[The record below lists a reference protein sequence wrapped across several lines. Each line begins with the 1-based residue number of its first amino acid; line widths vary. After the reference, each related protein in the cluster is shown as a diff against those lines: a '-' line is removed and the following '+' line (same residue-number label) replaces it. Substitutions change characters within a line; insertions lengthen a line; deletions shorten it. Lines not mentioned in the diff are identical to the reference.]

1 VNADQIIIVQAV
13 VSIVAV
19 VGFGIY
25 AQYKRILAEDL
36 ADGLLSAYQW
46 IDEIIEALE
55 DNNEARGNVAIDNL
69 INKRRADE
77 E

>member
-1 VNADQIIIVQAV
+1 MSTDQIIIVQAV
-13 VSIVAV
+13 VSIAAV

-36 ADGLLSAYQW
+36 ADGILSAYQW

-55 DNNEARGNVAIDNL
+55 NQDNTQGDATIDRL
-69 INKRRADE
+69 ISKRRDGDG
-77 E
+77 

>member
-1 VNADQIIIVQAV
+1 MSTDQIIIVQAV
-13 VSIVAV
+13 VSIAAV

-36 ADGLLSAYQW
+36 ADGILSAYQW

-55 DNNEARGNVAIDNL
+55 NQDNTQGDAAIDRL
-69 INKRRADE
+69 ISKRRDGDG
-77 E
+77 

>member
-36 ADGLLSAYQW
+36 ADGLLSAYHRQPHQQ
-46 IDEIIEALE
+46 EAC
-55 DNNEARGNVAIDNL
+55 R
-69 INKRRADE
+69 
-77 E
+77 

>member
-1 VNADQIIIVQAV
+1 MSTDQIIVVQAV
-13 VSIVAV
+13 VSIAAV

-36 ADGLLSAYQW
+36 ADGILSAYQW

-55 DNNEARGNVAIDNL
+55 NQDNTQGDATIDRL
-69 INKRRADE
+69 ISKRRDGDG
-77 E
+77 